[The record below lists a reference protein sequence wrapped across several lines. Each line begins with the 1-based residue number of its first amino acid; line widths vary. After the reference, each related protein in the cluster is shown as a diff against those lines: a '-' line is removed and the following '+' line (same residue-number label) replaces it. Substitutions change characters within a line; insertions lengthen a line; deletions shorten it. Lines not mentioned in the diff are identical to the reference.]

1 MQTAA
6 AGAARSAG
14 IDFMRFAD
22 LPLFQAP
29 AGSLSPLEAA
39 FWKFHRANP
48 HVYALLVRLARE
60 WKDQTGRPLGIKAL
74 FERARWEYSVRTTES
89 APALNNNHTAFYAR
103 LMMQREADL
112 RGIFHTREQRAVH

>member
-1 MQTAA
+1 MNEL
-6 AGAARSAG
+6 
-14 IDFMRFAD
+14 AD

-29 AGSLSPLEAA
+29 AGMQCPLEKA

-60 WKDQTGRPLGIKAL
+60 WKDQTGRKLGIKAL
-74 FERARWEYSVRTTES
+74 FERARWEYSVRTTDT

-103 LMMQREADL
+103 LIMEREKDL
-112 RGIFHTREQRAVH
+112 DGIFNLREQRSKA